1 MFCNRLS
8 FLLLLVILLLSS
20 ACSFSLSSLPHTRS
34 GYHSLEV
41 KQELLHTPPSSS
53 SCVNFRKHPA
63 SRSSCG
69 QSIQLIAQQKDK
81 KECLSELQ
89 GTTESLNFADN
100 NEGKNDNSF
109 LSIRGGAST
118 VMRGLLSWEKM
129 KVWVFIALWYGFN
142 IQFNIQN
149 KQLLNAMPLPWT
161 VSILELGAGSMY
173 IGLLWLLKL
182 RQKPVVEKKDVK
194 TLSTLSW
201 FHAVSHI
208 TAVSAIGAGAVSFT
222 HVVKAAEPLF
232 SAFFAGIFF
241 KQYFHP
247 LVYTALIPV
256 VGGVS
261 YASIKELNFSLLAF
275 LCAMAS
281 NVVCAARGVVVKGL
295 LSDAKPSKNKISTSN
310 LYGILTVC
318 AFAMLLPFAL
328 IFEASKWPAFI
339 ANTELTTLEFF
350 KLVFGA
356 GLSFYLYNEVA
367 FLALESLHPIS
378 HAVVNTIKRVVIIG
392 VSVLVF
398 QNPFPLQSQ
407 IGSGV
412 AIMGVF
418 LYSLAKHY
426 FH

>member
-1 MFCNRLS
+1 MFCSRLS
-8 FLLLLVILLLSS
+8 FLLLLAIVLLSS
-20 ACSFSLSSLPHTRS
+20 VCSFSLSSLPRTRS
-34 GYHSLEV
+34 DHSRLEV
-41 KQELLHTPPSSS
+41 NAAGLLHAPSSCS
-53 SCVNFRKHPA
+53 SSGFRRHPSTKA
-63 SRSSCG
+63 VKTFSRLA
-69 QSIQLIAQQKDK
+69 QSRTDK

-89 GTTESLNFADN
+89 GVIESTEFSDHPQDRTDGSAFLTT
-100 NEGKNDNSF
+100 
-109 LSIRGGAST
+109 RGGATT

-161 VSILELGAGSMY
+161 VSILELGAGSLY

-182 RQKPVVEKKDVK
+182 RQRPVVEKKDVK

-222 HVVKAAEPLF
+222 HVVKSAEPFF
-232 SAFFAGIFF
+232 SAFFAGVFF

-247 LVYTALIPV
+247 FVYAALIPV

-261 YASIKELNFSLLAF
+261 YASVKELNFSLLAF

-295 LSDAKPSKNKISTSN
+295 LSDSKPSKNKISTAN
-310 LYGILTVC
+310 LYGILTVS

-328 IFEASKWPAFI
+328 ILEGPKWASMMA
-339 ANTELTTLEFF
+339 TTTLTTVEFF

-378 HAVVNTIKRVVIIG
+378 HAVVNTVKRVVIIG
-392 VSVLVF
+392 VTVLF
-398 QNPFPLQSQ
+398 FRNPFPLQSQ

-412 AIMGVF
+412 AIFGVF